1 MFINGSHKITV
12 NSNLVKKSDQTVYR
26 HFNNDV
32 SDKEYIDLDSVKLAL
47 LNGIHLEKKD
57 MFNKQVCYKALGKCG
72 YIIEENEIDFENLNK
87 LCMEKKQNDKQNCF

>member
-1 MFINGSHKITV
+1 
-12 NSNLVKKSDQTVYR
+12 
-26 HFNNDV
+26 
-32 SDKEYIDLDSVKLAL
+32 LAL